1 MMNKKC
7 VIKNLDKNLDRK
19 KTGLDIFRHSV
30 CMVCYGVLWCVRYN
44 NNI

>member
-1 MMNKKC
+1 MMMNKKC

-30 CMVCYGVLWCVRYN
+30 LYGVLWCVMVCKV
-44 NNI
+44 